1 MGPVPR
7 GPVPHPA
14 RGHPRTSNG
23 AAAAGARRCPT
34 MRKRAYGAAA
44 LFAFLVVQL
53 WPAARYT
60 QGHGLHWQLHLVAHA
75 ITGGRDPHRVGVRR
89 RARLADGA
97 AHEQRSRV
105 DFSSPATVL
114 QRQGWPTYSEPSTP
128 WPNGHHRIVQQ
139 PATHGAPEPQPLDQP
154 PASTGDEAT
163 SNTSTIPRHAHA
175 TLGCLP
181 RLSTCPKQPDHQ
193 PVALRNQLNPD
204 ERQRTNRR
212 HHHERAVA
220 AHHQHD
226 QHETAWRAP

>member
-1 MGPVPR
+1 MPPHRYASPATTASPPGTVLPAVTTCDSSPPTATPWPRWRKSSPAPAPPPTPTTPTCATRRIQPRRAVAQWAVGPVPR

-97 AHEQRSRV
+97 AHEQRSR
-105 DFSSPATVL
+105 
-114 QRQGWPTYSEPSTP
+114 
-128 WPNGHHRIVQQ
+128 
-139 PATHGAPEPQPLDQP
+139 
-154 PASTGDEAT
+154 
-163 SNTSTIPRHAHA
+163 
-175 TLGCLP
+175 
-181 RLSTCPKQPDHQ
+181 
-193 PVALRNQLNPD
+193 
-204 ERQRTNRR
+204 
-212 HHHERAVA
+212 
-220 AHHQHD
+220 
-226 QHETAWRAP
+226 